1 MADGVPDRGGSG
13 LGWLLY
19 LGEAEVLVDFLDGRL
34 EEDRGALRFD
44 EFGDFHRGFE
54 ADRGGGVFV
63 AQDLSKSVDGEVGQ
77 VAEFVEHLVGALLS
91 EGEEG
96 AGEVRESAGPEV
108 AWLEFEGGAVDTGFP
123 GSSGRRGLRRGFVT
137 PESESASGCRI
148 VLIERW
154 MAWGFPDSMLL
165 LVVVIPGRRNCGS
178 C

>member
-1 MADGVPDRGGSG
+1 M
-13 LGWLLY
+13 GWLLY

-123 GSSGRRGLRRGFVT
+123 GSSGNGEACDEALQHLNLNRRQGVEL
-137 PESESASGCRI
+137 C
-148 VLIERW
+148 
-154 MAWGFPDSMLL
+154 
-165 LVVVIPGRRNCGS
+165 
-178 C
+178 